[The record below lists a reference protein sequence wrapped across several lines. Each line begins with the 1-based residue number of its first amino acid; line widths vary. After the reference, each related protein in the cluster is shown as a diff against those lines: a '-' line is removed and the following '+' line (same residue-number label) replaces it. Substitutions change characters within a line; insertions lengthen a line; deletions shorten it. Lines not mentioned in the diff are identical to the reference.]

1 MGKNLDLLHCLLGSC
16 QFFES
21 PLNIHKMSQVICRH
35 FWVGWPWENL
45 PRLLSVW
52 SSSDWLFFQS
62 YGEVVNASCI
72 PILLC
77 QSCLVT
83 HVSCFVQRMLAYVGL
98 LSVSFLIYPGHP
110 QCQVGPRS
118 FQIQFGDHSYT
129 WFEVEDP
136 SWIWTFFD
144 IFVPSTGLRLSYH
157 LLH

>member
-62 YGEVVNASCI
+62 YGEIVNASCI

-77 QSCLVT
+77 QKLPSHTCVVFCSKDVSLCRPSQHILSHISWPSLV
-83 HVSCFVQRMLAYVGL
+83 S
-98 LSVSFLIYPGHP
+98 
-110 QCQVGPRS
+110 
-118 FQIQFGDHSYT
+118 
-129 WFEVEDP
+129 
-136 SWIWTFFD
+136 SWSAI
-144 IFVPSTGLRLSYH
+144 VPNTVW
-157 LLH
+157 